1 MKYLVYR
8 NHTVEHLFKGL
19 DAHYSGYGDIL
30 HNAAEA
36 ENIVWFY
43 FPTLKSNNDELAEE
57 IATYYDR
64 LQFVIDQNKSIPIVV
79 FLLTDQLTQQWSH
92 NDRKVKNA
100 IHHFNQQVIKLS
112 EQHKNIQFI
121 DINDFTNQYK
131 REELIDWKFYYI
143 SQMIINPKLGRKFNK
158 WLKLKLKGLTSK
170 RKKCLVLDL
179 DNTMWGGILGEDG
192 IDGIQIGD
200 TYPGNAFKA
209 FQENVLEASKNGII
223 LALCS
228 KNNESDVEE
237 AWKKNPYIIVK
248 KEHVAAYRINWQNKA
263 ANIAEIAAE
272 LNIGLD
278 SLVFIDDN
286 PAERTIVKQTL
297 PEVTVPDFPEHP
309 YQMNAFFWQVMNDYF
324 QIYALTKEDKAK
336 MHQYIE
342 NAQRKEAQKSF
353 VDMDTFLSS
362 LEMELEVQSANQF
375 NINRIAQMTQ
385 KTNQFNLT
393 TQRYIVND
401 IQNFVDKGDLV
412 YCLAV
417 KDKFGDNGITVG
429 TIIELNGKTAY
440 FNTFLLSCRILGRG
454 IENAFMYYLLNEL
467 IAKGIKKVKA
477 AYIPSKKNKQTLVF
491 YERFGFE
498 VYNTKEDGTKEYQLE
513 LEKEFSIKDYYKF
526 NK

>member
-1 MKYLVYR
+1 MRYLVYR
-8 NHTVEHLFKGL
+8 NHTVEHLFKKL
-19 DAHYSGYGDIL
+19 DAYYSGYGDIMES
-30 HNAAEA
+30 AEEA
-36 ENIVWFY
+36 DSIIWFY
-43 FPTLKSNNDELAEE
+43 FPTLKVANEALAEE
-57 IATYYDR
+57 INTYFDR
-64 LQFVIDQNKSIPIVV
+64 LQFVIDQNPSKPVLV
-79 FLLTDQLTQQWSH
+79 FLLTD
-92 NDRKVKNA
+92 
-100 IHHFNQQVIKLS
+100 KLS
-112 EQHKNIQFI
+112 NKWSDNDFTVQNAVNNFNNKVIQLAQERANIQFVSI
-121 DINDFTNQYK
+121 KDFTDNYSK
-131 REELIDWKFYYI
+131 KELIDWKFYYI
-143 SQMIINPKLGRKFNK
+143 SEMIISPKLGKAFNK
-158 WLKLKLKGLTSK
+158 WFKLKLKSLASK

-192 IDGIQIGD
+192 VDGIQIGD

-237 AWKKNPYIIVK
+237 AWEKNPFIVVK
-248 KEHVAAYRINWQNKA
+248 KEHVATYRINWQNKA
-263 ANIAEIAAE
+263 ANIAEIASE

-297 PEVTVPDFPEHP
+297 PEVAVPDFPDHP

-324 QIYALTKEDKAK
+324 QIYTLTKEDKAK
-336 MHQYIE
+336 THQYIE
-342 NAQRKEAQKSF
+342 NANRREAQKNF

-393 TQRYIVND
+393 TQRYIASD
-401 IQNFVDKGDLV
+401 IQNFVDNGDLV

-417 KDKFGDNGITVG
+417 KDKFGDNGITVA
-429 TIIELNGKTAY
+429 TIIELNGETAY

-454 IENAFMYYLLNEL
+454 IENTFMYYLLNEL
-467 IAKGIKKVKA
+467 RAKGIKKVKA
-477 AYIPSKKNKQTLVF
+477 VYIPSKKNKQTLVF